1 MMGSVQAK
9 EIPSQPLEVWEDD
22 DGNDSAV
29 GHLMVTPARVDK
41 VKVEGVGRTHDD
53 IITDSI
59 KQTEIFKSSTFA
71 QMLLEC
77 QKARD
82 LLERLQCFGDVSIE
96 LDASKGPDSTPEH
109 GYEITFKVK
118 ELKRYRA
125 GVTTSIGNNEGS
137 LLVWGK
143 SPNVLGRGEMVEASY
158 NYGTKSLIYNLTL
171 RKPFFGPIDSMLSGS
186 LLRQVNEM
194 PASSAKLT
202 EQGLILDYATLFPNI
217 RNSIEWNGLIRE
229 IAPASRVTPFA
240 IRESAGYT
248 LKSSLKF
255 ITALDKRD
263 DKILPRRGQFC
274 QGSVEFA
281 GLGGDVGFQKYSALL
296 QMNFPLGPYI
306 TTQASLDAGLLGSFS
321 QDKTFTLCD
330 RFFLGGPLSLR
341 GFQHYGVGPKSDGS
355 SLGGTVYWQGAYHV
369 YTALPFTKPTR
380 GSFSD
385 NFRLNFFANAGCIQD
400 VNASELTDKWRMLGE
415 QLRISYGIGLAI
427 RFAGM
432 ARVEI
437 NYCVPYSFQREDSV
451 VQGMQFGF
459 GITFI

>member
-1 MMGSVQAK
+1 MGSVQAK
-9 EIPSQPLEVWEDD
+9 EIPPYPADVWEDD
-22 DGNDSAV
+22 DGSDPLL
-29 GHLMVTPARVDK
+29 GHVMVAPARVDK
-41 VKVEGVGRTHDD
+41 VKVEGIGRTHDD

-59 KQTEIFKSSTFA
+59 KQTEIFKSSTFGELILQCHA
-71 QMLLEC
+71 VRSQ
-77 QKARD
+77 
-82 LLERLQCFGDVSIE
+82 LERLQCFQEVQIE
-96 LDASKGPDSTPEH
+96 VDASQGPDATPEH
-109 GYEITFKVK
+109 GYEITFRVK
-118 ELKRYRA
+118 EVKPYKA
-125 GVTTSIGNNEGS
+125 GVSTSIGNNEGS
-137 LLVWGK
+137 VLVWGK
-143 SPNVLGRGEMVEASY
+143 MPNFYGRGEMAEVSY

-171 RKPFFGPIDSMLSGS
+171 RKPFFGPIDSMLSGC

-194 PASSAKLT
+194 PASSCKLS
-202 EQGLILDYATLFPNI
+202 EQGLVLDYAILFPNV

-263 DKILPRRGQFC
+263 DKILPRSGQFC

-296 QMNFPLGPYI
+296 QMNYPLGPSI
-306 TTQASLDAGLLGSFS
+306 TAQATLDAGLLGSFS

-355 SLGGTVYWQGAYHV
+355 SLGGTVYWQSAYHI
-369 YTALPFTKPTR
+369 YTALPFTKPTK

-400 VNASELTDKWRMLGE
+400 VSASELTDKWRMLG
-415 QLRISYGIGLAI
+415 QSLRISYGIGLAI
-427 RFAGM
+427 RFVKM

-437 NYCVPYSFQREDSV
+437 NYCFPHSFQRDDSV

>member
-1 MMGSVQAK
+1 MGTVHAK
-9 EIPSQPLEVWEDD
+9 EIPSRGTDDVEDD
-22 DGNDSAV
+22 SSDALLSHVVVA
-29 GHLMVTPARVDK
+29 PARVDR
-41 VKVEGVGRTHDD
+41 VKIEGVSRTYDD

-59 KQTEIFKSSTFA
+59 KQTDIFKSSTFG
-71 QMLLEC
+71 QLILQCHEVRS
-77 QKARD
+77 Q
-82 LLERLQCFGDVSIE
+82 LERLQCFQQVQIE
-96 LDASKGPDSTPEH
+96 VDASQGPDATPDH
-109 GYEITFKVK
+109 GYEITFRVK
-118 ELKRYRA
+118 ELRRYRA

-137 LLVWGK
+137 VVVWGK
-143 SPNVLGRGEMVEASY
+143 MPNLLGRGETAELSY

-194 PASSAKLT
+194 PASSCKLS
-202 EQGLILDYATLFPNI
+202 EQGLVLDYAILFPHI

-229 IAPASRVTPFA
+229 ISPATRITPFA

-263 DKILPRRGQFC
+263 DKILPRSGPFLQS
-274 QGSVEFA
+274 SVEFA
-281 GLGGDVGFQKYSALL
+281 GLGGDVGFQKYCTLL
-296 QMNFPLGPYI
+296 QMNYPLGPYI

-330 RFFLGGPLSLR
+330 RFFLGGPMSLR
-341 GFQHYGVGPKSDGS
+341 GFSHYGVGPKSDGS
-355 SLGGTVYWQGAYHV
+355 SLGGTVYWQGAYHI
-369 YTALPFTKPTR
+369 YTPLPFTKPKK

-400 VNASELTDKWRMLGE
+400 IGASELTQKWRKLGE
-415 QLRISYGIGLAI
+415 QLRVSYGIGLAI

-437 NYCVPYSFQREDSV
+437 NYCIPHSYQREDSV
-451 VQGMQFGF
+451 IQGMQFGF